1 MTTTKNNSITTALSQ
16 VERDEIREVFE
27 LFDAEGKGTINTK
40 ELKQVMESLQLEEKA
55 VAPFRDG
62 LVKQHRQEIDFETFQ
77 RLVLSK
83 RNKANDWRYV
93 FDLFDTEGKGY
104 ITKDN
109 LASVAENLGENM
121 SSEELQ
127 EMMDRANSSKGEKV
141 TFQEFQAIMT
151 KNLFST

>member
-109 LASVAENLGENM
+109 LARVAENLGENM

-127 EMMDRANSSKGEKV
+127 EMMDRANSSKGGKV
-141 TFQEFQAIMT
+141 TFQEFEAIMT

>member
-1 MTTTKNNSITTALSQ
+1 MTTKNNSITTALSQ